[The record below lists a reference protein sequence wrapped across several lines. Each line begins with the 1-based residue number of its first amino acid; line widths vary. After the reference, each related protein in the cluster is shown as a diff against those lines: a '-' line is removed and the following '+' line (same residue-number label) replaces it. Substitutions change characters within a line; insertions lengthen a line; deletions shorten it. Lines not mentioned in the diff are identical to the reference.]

1 MRKSAEERS
10 LDSKSEIGITWLWGV
25 KQKIQAVCE
34 QNDWNRNW
42 REGFTGWPWCNDQK
56 LQLKSKL
63 LIQNHLLKECNKG
76 RCDLEMHKD
85 DKSHKSNKFVAPL
98 EYVKSLH
105 VETQT
110 GRPQQ
115 ILQHL
120 RCFFLNAL
128 LRFPICCSLG
138 EVVEANV
145 TEHVKAAT
153 SQPTTASCTGVRF
166 AFWICVCPSFLL

>member
-1 MRKSAEERS
+1 
-10 LDSKSEIGITWLWGV
+10 
-25 KQKIQAVCE
+25 
-34 QNDWNRNW
+34 
-42 REGFTGWPWCNDQK
+42 
-56 LQLKSKL
+56 
-63 LIQNHLLKECNKG
+63 
-76 RCDLEMHKD
+76 MHKD

-145 TEHVKAAT
+145 TEHVKKLNHT
-153 SQPTTASCTGVRF
+153 KDVS
-166 AFWICVCPSFLL
+166 PSKALHQLTNVSR